1 MRKLLNISIP
11 YGVENPSF
19 VNYEIHEN
27 MDIISYG
34 RLYLDGTAYVSCW
47 KDTSYMVEDVDS
59 SILFDFI
66 DEKKESEDIV
76 VYLTLSFD
84 EFQEI
89 VKAETEYL
97 DECSRE
103 DLHDDYLMHNFCA
116 SNMEEVDK
124 KKKENQK
131 KLKKMLFK
139 VLDNIK

>member
-1 MRKLLNISIP
+1 MSKFLEISIP

-27 MDIISYG
+27 MDTISYG

-47 KDTSYMVEDVDS
+47 KDTSYMVEEVDS

-66 DEKKESEDIV
+66 DEKKDSEDIM
-76 VYLTLSFD
+76 VYLTMAFD

-89 VKAETEYL
+89 IKAETEYL
-97 DECSRE
+97 DESPRE
-103 DLHDDYLMHNFCA
+103 DLRDDYLMHNFGA

-124 KKKENQK
+124 KKKKNNK
-131 KLKKMLFK
+131 KIKRMLFK

>member
-1 MRKLLNISIP
+1 MSKFLEILIP
-11 YGVENPSF
+11 YNVGNPSF

-27 MDIISYG
+27 TEVISYG

-59 SILFDFI
+59 SIIFDFI
-66 DEKKESEDIV
+66 DEKKDSEDIM
-76 VYLTLSFD
+76 VYLTLAFD

-89 VKAETEYL
+89 IKAETKYL
-97 DECSRE
+97 EESPRE
-103 DLHDDYLMHNFCA
+103 DLRADYLMHNFLA

-124 KKKENQK
+124 KKKENNK

>member
-1 MRKLLNISIP
+1 MRKFLEISIP
-11 YGVENPSF
+11 YGVEHPSF

-27 MDIISYG
+27 TEVISYG

-47 KDTSYMVEDVDS
+47 KDMSYMVEDVDS
-59 SILFDFI
+59 SILVDFI
-66 DEKKESEDIV
+66 DEKMDSEDIM
-76 VYLTLSFD
+76 VYLTMVFD

-89 VKAETEYL
+89 IKAETEY
-97 DECSRE
+97 E
-103 DLHDDYLMHNFCA
+103 DLRDDYLMHNFGA